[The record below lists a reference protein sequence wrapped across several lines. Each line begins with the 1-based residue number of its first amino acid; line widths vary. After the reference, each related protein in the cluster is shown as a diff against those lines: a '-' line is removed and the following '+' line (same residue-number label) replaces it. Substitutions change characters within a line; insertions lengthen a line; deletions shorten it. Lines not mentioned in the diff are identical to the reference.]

1 MAMTLFVRATR
12 LVIGTPKLLKFLDR
26 RGLKTLETIDIK
38 LDSENYVG
46 DLTPHANCG
55 ISIVLRK
62 AAYSMRVIVI
72 IYRPISILTLR
83 HCFFFTFLRTAPA
96 QMAWFD

>member
-12 LVIGTPKLLKFLDR
+12 LVIGTPKLPKFLDR

-46 DLTPHANCG
+46 DITPHANYG
-55 ISIVLRK
+55 ISSLTESCIQYACNCHHLQ
-62 AAYSMRVIVI
+62 AN
-72 IYRPISILTLR
+72 IYFNPPPL
-83 HCFFFTFLRTAPA
+83 FFFTFLRTAPA